1 MSTYIEVA
9 RHPLKLIFRRNR
21 PLLSSKNPRFQNEAR
36 WTTFL
41 LKMSF
46 IAWEWKMIT
55 ISKASTYPR
64 FETEARENS
73 EMAYWTWFKS
83 PISDCQSWRFFF
95 FSSKKTMGSGSFILL
110 FTKIFREEDMRNS
123 WTHFWH
129 KLYGNCY
136 TFNKGIND
144 VGETTEVMN
153 SSQAGLGNWLKFLQQ
168 TFILDF
174 VVRYCISVLN
184 SSEGR
189 DRCTFWSLPN
199 WISFIFL
206 LNLSH
211 GTRSYWEI
219 NI

>member
-1 MSTYIEVA
+1 MRLGAQPFFWKWV
-9 RHPLKLIFRRNR
+9 
-21 PLLSSKNPRFQNEAR
+21 LLHENEKWLPYQR
-36 WTTFL
+36 L
-41 LKMSF
+41 
-46 IAWEWKMIT
+46 
-55 ISKASTYPR
+55 STYPR
-64 FETEARENS
+64 FETEARGTRK
-73 EMAYWTWFKS
+73 W
-83 PISDCQSWRFFF
+83 PIGRDLSLQLVIVRVEGFF

-110 FTKIFREEDMRNS
+110 FTIIFREEDMRNS

>member
-1 MSTYIEVA
+1 
-9 RHPLKLIFRRNR
+9 
-21 PLLSSKNPRFQNEAR
+21 
-36 WTTFL
+36 
-41 LKMSF
+41 
-46 IAWEWKMIT
+46 MIT
-55 ISKASTYPR
+55 ISKAEHLPSFWNRGPGKLG
-64 FETEARENS
+64 NDLL
-73 EMAYWTWFKS
+73 KV
-83 PISDCQSWRFFF
+83 FFF
-95 FSSKKTMGSGSFILL
+95 VQIKRQCGGSGSFILL
-110 FTKIFREEDMRNS
+110 FTIIFREEDMRNS

-144 VGETTEVMN
+144 VGVTTEVMN

-174 VVRYCISVLN
+174 GVRYCISVLN

-211 GTRSYWEI
+211 GTRSHWEI
-219 NI
+219 NV

>member
-1 MSTYIEVA
+1 MKNDYHIKGWAPTLVWQQ
-9 RHPLKLIFRRNR
+9 R
-21 PLLSSKNPRFQNEAR
+21 PGGTRKWPIGRDLSLQLVIVRVEG
-36 WTTFL
+36 
-41 LKMSF
+41 
-46 IAWEWKMIT
+46 
-55 ISKASTYPR
+55 
-64 FETEARENS
+64 
-73 EMAYWTWFKS
+73 
-83 PISDCQSWRFFF
+83 FFF
-95 FSSKKTMGSGSFILL
+95 FSSKKTMGFGSFILL
-110 FTKIFREEDMRNS
+110 FTIIFREEDMRNS

-219 NI
+219 NIYFRTFVIFNNYSKSVRWIWDGGWL

>member
-1 MSTYIEVA
+1 MRLGAQPFFWKWV
-9 RHPLKLIFRRNR
+9 
-21 PLLSSKNPRFQNEAR
+21 LLHENEKWLPYQR
-36 WTTFL
+36 L
-41 LKMSF
+41 
-46 IAWEWKMIT
+46 
-55 ISKASTYPR
+55 STYPR
-64 FETEARENS
+64 FETEARGNS

-83 PISDCQSWRFFF
+83 PISDCQSWRVFFL
-95 FSSKKTMGSGSFILL
+95 SSKKTMGSGSFILL
-110 FTKIFREEDMRNS
+110 FTIIFREEDMRNS

>member
-1 MSTYIEVA
+1 MRMKNDYHIKGWAPTLV
-9 RHPLKLIFRRNR
+9 LKQR
-21 PLLSSKNPRFQNEAR
+21 PGGTRKWPIGRDLSLQLVIVRVEG
-36 WTTFL
+36 
-41 LKMSF
+41 
-46 IAWEWKMIT
+46 
-55 ISKASTYPR
+55 
-64 FETEARENS
+64 
-73 EMAYWTWFKS
+73 
-83 PISDCQSWRFFF
+83 FF

-110 FTKIFREEDMRNS
+110 FTIIFREEDMHNS

>member
-1 MSTYIEVA
+1 MRLGAQPFFWKWV
-9 RHPLKLIFRRNR
+9 LF
-21 PLLSSKNPRFQNEAR
+21 
-36 WTTFL
+36 
-41 LKMSF
+41 
-46 IAWEWKMIT
+46 AWEWKMIT
-55 ISKASTYPR
+55 ISKAEHLPSFWNRGPGKLG
-64 FETEARENS
+64 NDLL
-73 EMAYWTWFKS
+73 KV
-83 PISDCQSWRFFF
+83 FFF
-95 FSSKKTMGSGSFILL
+95 VQIKRQCGGSGSFILL
-110 FTKIFREEDMRNS
+110 FTIIFREEDMRNS

-144 VGETTEVMN
+144 VGVTTEVMN

-174 VVRYCISVLN
+174 EVRYCISVLN

-189 DRCTFWSLPN
+189 DRCKFWSLPN

-211 GTRSYWEI
+211 GTRSHWEI
-219 NI
+219 NV

>member
-1 MSTYIEVA
+1 
-9 RHPLKLIFRRNR
+9 
-21 PLLSSKNPRFQNEAR
+21 
-36 WTTFL
+36 
-41 LKMSF
+41 
-46 IAWEWKMIT
+46 
-55 ISKASTYPR
+55 
-64 FETEARENS
+64 
-73 EMAYWTWFKS
+73 
-83 PISDCQSWRFFF
+83 
-95 FSSKKTMGSGSFILL
+95 
-110 FTKIFREEDMRNS
+110 MRNS

-144 VGETTEVMN
+144 VGVTTEVMN

-174 VVRYCISVLN
+174 EVRYCISVLN

-189 DRCTFWSLPN
+189 DRCKFWSLPN

-211 GTRSYWEI
+211 GTRSYWGGATYNFVFLQYLIIIPRVCFGYEMVDGYNHLI
-219 NI
+219 SNKREWNNCFIKNAQKIASSSRLYL

>member
-1 MSTYIEVA
+1 M
-9 RHPLKLIFRRNR
+9 HN
-21 PLLSSKNPRFQNEAR
+21 LSFENEFYLHENEKWLPYQR
-36 WTTFL
+36 L
-41 LKMSF
+41 
-46 IAWEWKMIT
+46 
-55 ISKASTYPR
+55 STYPR
-64 FETEARENS
+64 FETETRGNS
-73 EMAYWTWFKS
+73 EMAYWTCFR
-83 PISDCQSWRFFF
+83 PLIRDCQSSRFFF
-95 FSSKKTMGSGSFILL
+95 FFFQIKRQCEGSGSFMLL
-110 FTKIFREEDMRNS
+110 FTIIFREEDMRNS

-174 VVRYCISVLN
+174 GVRYCILVLN

-211 GTRSYWEI
+211 GTRSLEI

>member
-1 MSTYIEVA
+1 MKNDYHIKGWAPTLVWQQ
-9 RHPLKLIFRRNR
+9 R
-21 PLLSSKNPRFQNEAR
+21 PGGTRKWPIGRDLSLQLVIVRVEG
-36 WTTFL
+36 
-41 LKMSF
+41 
-46 IAWEWKMIT
+46 
-55 ISKASTYPR
+55 
-64 FETEARENS
+64 
-73 EMAYWTWFKS
+73 
-83 PISDCQSWRFFF
+83 FFF
-95 FSSKKTMGSGSFILL
+95 FSSKKTMGFGSFILL
-110 FTKIFREEDMRNS
+110 FTIIFREEDMRNS

-174 VVRYCISVLN
+174 VVRYCIAVLN

-219 NI
+219 NIYFRTFVIFNNYSKSVRWIWDGGWL